1 MSPRCSALIP
11 SLPAETPDTPRQ
23 LHILGHDRDALA
35 MDGAKV
41 AVLEEA
47 DEMRLG
53 GLLQGEDGG
62 ALPPVRLP
70 GHVGLDLADETGE
83 GEAAD
88 QQVGRVLVGS
98 DLLQGLF
105 ACIWF
110 EWCGGDE
117 MDEK

>member
-1 MSPRCSALIP
+1 MSPRCRALIP

-98 DLLQGLF
+98 DLLQSLF
-105 ACIWF
+105 ACIWC
-110 EWCGGDE
+110 EWCGGE